1 MAAKASAR
9 AIGIF
14 VIGAILLMLAAI
26 GFLGSGN
33 LFRTTFNFVSYF
45 GGSVSGLD
53 PGAGVKLRGV
63 RIGQVTE
70 IRLAIP
76 GEARVLDD
84 FMIPVLWEIDKDLLV
99 KHGTAGEITAAT
111 LDTLISLGLR
121 ATLQQESF
129 VTGKKYIGLDLMPD
143 SELKLQG
150 IVFED
155 YTEIPTATTGLDL
168 DAIQASFNQLLAK
181 LTAVDA
187 DTIIASVTHALENLD
202 ALLSNP
208 GLAEAAEQLPVTLRT
223 AQRSLE
229 SMGDLFANAD
239 SSVAPLRLQLLET
252 AERADSAMLAL
263 QLTLEGTRSLL
274 ATEGITSTR
283 LNEALYEINA
293 TMRAFRSLAETLD
306 RNPGAL
312 IRGKDYEEENR

>member
-14 VIGAILLMLAAI
+14 VVGAILLMLAAI
-26 GFLGSGN
+26 GLLGSGN

-45 GGSVSGLD
+45 NGSVAGLD

-63 RIGQVTE
+63 KIGQVTE
-70 IRLAIP
+70 VRLAIP
-76 GEARVLDD
+76 GEPRVLDD
-84 FMIPVLWEIDKDLLV
+84 FMIPVLWEIEKDLLF
-99 KHGTAGEITAAT
+99 KHGTQGEITAAT
-111 LDTLISLGLR
+111 MDTLIGLGLR

-129 VTGKKYIGLDLMPD
+129 VTGKKYIGLELLPD
-143 SELKLQG
+143 SELTLQG

-168 DAIQASFNQLLAK
+168 DAIQASLNQLLAK

-187 DTIIASVTHALENLD
+187 DTIIASVTHAITSLD
-202 ALLSNP
+202 DLVSNP
-208 GLAEAAEQLPVTLRT
+208 GFAEAARQLPVTLRT
-223 AQRSLE
+223 AQRSIE
-229 SMGDLFANAD
+229 SMGNLFANAD
-239 SSVAPLRLQLLET
+239 SSVAPLRVELLET

-274 ATEGITSTR
+274 EAEGVMSTR
-283 LNEALYEINA
+283 PVSYTHL
-293 TMRAFRSLAETLD
+293 RAHET
-306 RNPGAL
+306 
-312 IRGKDYEEENR
+312 

>member
-84 FMIPVLWEIDKDLLV
+84 FMIPVLWEIDKELLV

-223 AQRSLE
+223 AQRSVE

>member
-14 VIGAILLMLAAI
+14 VVGAILLMLAAI
-26 GFLGSGN
+26 GLLGSGN

-45 GGSVSGLD
+45 NGSVAGLD

-63 RIGQVTE
+63 KIGQVTE
-70 IRLAIP
+70 VRLAIP
-76 GEARVLDD
+76 GEPRVLDD
-84 FMIPVLWEIDKDLLV
+84 FMIPVLWEIEKDLLV
-99 KHGTAGEITAAT
+99 KHGTQGEITAAT
-111 LDTLISLGLR
+111 MDTLIGLGLR

-129 VTGKKYIGLDLMPD
+129 VTGKKYIGLELLPD
-143 SELKLQG
+143 SELTLQG

-168 DAIQASFNQLLAK
+168 DAIQASLNQLLAK

-187 DTIIASVTHALENLD
+187 DTIIASVTHAITSLD
-202 ALLSNP
+202 DLVSSP
-208 GLAEAAEQLPVTLRT
+208 GFAEAARQLPVTLRT
-223 AQRSLE
+223 AQRSIE
-229 SMGDLFANAD
+229 SMGNLFANAD
-239 SSVAPLRLQLLET
+239 SSVAPLRVQVLET

-274 ATEGITSTR
+274 AAEGVTSTR
-283 LNEALYEINA
+283 LNEALYEISA

-312 IRGKDYEEENR
+312 VRGKDYEEENR